1 MAAISK
7 QEAAQVRSKIDAVA
21 QRARSDGAYMTSF
34 KNDPVGT
41 LREAGLPDAAIVDVM
56 RDEGMEGEVSGFM
69 RKVDECWMS
78 CPCTGCCVTS
88 F

>member
-1 MAAISK
+1 MAGPSK
-7 QEAAQVRSKIDAVA
+7 QEAAAIRGQIDAVV
-21 QRARSDGAYMTSF
+21 QRARSDGQYMQQF

-41 LREAGLPDAAIVDVM
+41 LRAAGLPDPAIGDVL
-56 RDEGMEGEVSGFM
+56 RDEGLDGEVSGYM
-69 RKVDECWMS
+69 KNDCWIS

>member
-7 QEAAQVRSKIDAVA
+7 QEADQIRSKIDVVA

-34 KNDPVGT
+34 KTDPVGT
-41 LREAGLPDAAIVDVM
+41 LRAAGLPDAAIVDVM
-56 RDEGMEGEVSGFM
+56 RDEGMEAEVSGYM
-69 RKVDECWMS
+69 KSECWLS